1 MVISPSKWF
10 HYHILIDVATIYA
23 IECVLTHININIHK
37 YISKNDGF
45 TIRNGDL
52 TIKIVISLNKNCG
65 FGNEDGEVYHGSL
78 R

>member
-1 MVISPSKWF
+1 MALRARGGLRSHGGRSGVEEVRKMVISPSKWF

-45 TIRNGDL
+45 TIRTGDL
-52 TIKIVISLNKNCG
+52 TI
-65 FGNEDGEVYHGSL
+65 
-78 R
+78 